1 MSSTKTLITHDQ
13 AMEAALRLINAAFR
27 RDGQV
32 LEVNERPRFSIPTRP
47 DYDDDVVLCDYIRQQ
62 RDRQP

>member
-1 MSSTKTLITHDQ
+1 MSDKTLGTHDQ
-13 AMEAALRLINAAFR
+13 AMEAALRLVAGSFR

-32 LEVNERPRFSIPTRP
+32 LSAKERPRFSVPARP
-47 DYDDDVVLCDYIRQQ
+47 DYDDDIVLCDYIRQQ